1 MPISGASSYPGVS
14 DEFINHW
21 GLTNVFLAVA
31 GPLLL
36 PDGTDLAGL
45 ILRRGN
51 LTTRRANLQ
60 GVLNSE
66 ELARA
71 ELEFIRVALHARLVQ
86 FNEKVRVFHANTKWP
101 QALSELP
108 GISDAPARFFDPLD
122 DVANLWN
129 RLNSDP
135 ATTAPLML
143 LGGYT
148 LAMFVTDVAAMKAA
162 HTALITASSNV
173 RLARVE
179 RNVEQDLIYE
189 ILKSYREVY
198 PTYME
203 KTHPLFTTL
212 PRLTPLPGSTP
223 NKVVVQ
229 VVWVPALQKARIT
242 FTESDDP
249 HLDHFEVRI
258 CIGPNYSTD
267 DESIIASIEPD
278 QPRELLTD
286 AGLTAPGS
294 TISVKVYVI
303 TTTGNESGSNAVT
316 VAHDTVTIP

>member
-1 MPISGASSYPGVS
+1 MPISGSSSYPGVT

-21 GLTNVFLAVA
+21 FNTNTLLVVA

-71 ELEFIRVALHARLVQ
+71 ELEFIRVAIHARLVQ

-101 QALSELP
+101 QALPELP

-148 LAMFVTDVAAMKAA
+148 LAMFVTDVAAMKTA
-162 HTALITASSNV
+162 HTALITAASNV

-179 RNVEQDLIYE
+179 RNIEQDLIYA

-203 KTHPLFTTL
+203 KTHPLFVTL

-223 NKVVVQ
+223 SNVVANA
-229 VVWVPALQKARIT
+229 VWDVAQQKARVT
-242 FTESDDP
+242 WTASTDAN
-249 HLDHFEVRI
+249 LDHYEVRF
-258 CIGPNYSTD
+258 CPGPNYSTE
-267 DESIIASIEPD
+267 DESTVASIDPGN
-278 QPRELLTD
+278 PRELLTD
-286 AGLTAPGS
+286 AGLTSPGATAS
-294 TISVKVYVI
+294 FKVYVV
-303 TTTGNESGSNAVT
+303 TTTGNESGSNAVS
-316 VAHDTVTIP
+316 VTRPGGD